1 MPARALKGDPV
12 PDQSRVTVAT
22 SEWITTVTLNRPEAL
37 NALDEAMTLELLDIL
52 EALEHD
58 DATRVI
64 VLTGAGRGFCAGADL
79 GAVVEEARAD
89 PSPAAM
95 RQLTRR
101 APARLARALY
111 DLEKPLVAAVNG
123 AAAGAGAAIAVT
135 ADVTI
140 MADDAMLSFLFVQRG
155 LVPDYASTWLLPRL
169 VGLRT
174 ARRLCLF
181 GERLRAD
188 EALRLGLV
196 DGVVTGT
203 ALMDEAY
210 GVAER
215 LASGAGVALRL
226 TKRLLAESF
235 DSDHATAVDREF
247 TAQSL
252 CFASADAAEGMHA
265 FLDKREPEFQWR

>member
-1 MPARALKGDPV
+1 MPDPT
-12 PDQSRVTVAT
+12 PVTVDTADWVT
-22 SEWITTVTLNRPEAL
+22 TITLRRPEAM
-37 NALDEAMTLELLDIL
+37 NALDEPMTLALIDIL
-52 EALEHD
+52 LELEHD

-64 VLTGAGRGFCAGADL
+64 VLTGEGRGFCAGADL
-79 GAVVEEARAD
+79 AAVVAEAGAD
-89 PSPAAM
+89 PSPATM

-101 APARLARALY
+101 GAARLARTLY
-111 DLEKPLVAAVNG
+111 EMEKPMIAAVNG
-123 AAAGAGAAIAVT
+123 AAAGAGAAIAVS

-140 MADDAMLSFLFVQRG
+140 MADTAMLSFLFVERG

-196 DGVVTGT
+196 DGVVTAD
-203 ALMDEAY
+203 ALLDEAY
-210 GVAER
+210 GVAQR
-215 LASGAGVALRL
+215 LAAGAGVALRL

-235 DSDHATAVDREF
+235 DLDHAAAVDREF

-252 CFASADAAEGMHA
+252 CFASDDASEGMTA
-265 FLDKREPEFQWR
+265 FLEKRPPVFAWR